1 MNVPRCTQGR
11 PAAPPPDLWDYAT
24 VVRALERR
32 YTVSAWHGPY
42 TGRWWA
48 MVDGRCLV
56 EADTPGQLG
65 ERIQIVR
72 SRWPR

>member
-1 MNVPRCTQGR
+1 MAA
-11 PAAPPPDLWDYAT
+11 AAPGSWDYAT
-24 VVRALERR
+24 VVRALEYR
-32 YTVSAWHGPY
+32 YGVCAWHGPY

-65 ERIQIVR
+65 ERIVSAR
-72 SRWPR
+72 SWWR